1 MLEVGVKTDQTNG
14 TYFLFGKD
22 LQNLEFHNQKCFLR
36 IKLFGAVLG
45 FQQTLHIYFHLERF
59 TAITSKGATIQEMI
73 HLILRTIWT
82 SKRTPQE
89 YSQAE

>member
-59 TAITSKGATIQEMI
+59 TAITSKGATIQENDSSDI
-73 HLILRTIWT
+73 ENHLDFKKDPSGIQP
-82 SKRTPQE
+82 S
-89 YSQAE
+89 